1 MVIKK
6 RNGDNVLKSIGKYIE
21 CQLNIFRKECNFSD
35 EELEF
40 FNLKA
45 KDLTIV
51 EICQEMNI
59 SRTKYYSL
67 RDKVLDKMFEVDKV
81 YKI

>member
-1 MVIKK
+1 MKPIHE
-6 RNGDNVLKSIGKYIE
+6 YIE
-21 CQLNIFRKECNFSD
+21 CQLNIFRKECNFTD

-45 KDLTIV
+45 KKKSIV
-51 EICQEMNI
+51 QICMEMSI

-67 RDKVLDKMFEVDKV
+67 MKSVNEKMKEADKI

>member
-1 MVIKK
+1 MKPIE
-6 RNGDNVLKSIGKYIE
+6 KYIE
-21 CQLNIFRKECNFSD
+21 CQLNIFRKESNFSD

-45 KDLTIV
+45 KKKTIV

-59 SRTKYYSL
+59 SRTKYYTIKDTVSE
-67 RDKVLDKMFEVDKV
+67 KMEEVDKI
-81 YKI
+81 YKV

>member
-1 MVIKK
+1 MKEIRK
-6 RNGDNVLKSIGKYIE
+6 DFYALKPICKYIE
-21 CQLNIFRKECNFSD
+21 CQLNTFRKECNFTD

-45 KDLTIV
+45 KKKSIV
-51 EICQEMNI
+51 QICMEMHI

-67 RDKVLDKMFEVDKV
+67 LNSVEEKMIEVDKI